1 MEVQEISIRLQKKS
15 SELIIKNYELL
26 FGIKFTILRYTTAY
40 GPRNRK
46 VDAIS
51 IFVERALKNLDL
63 IIYGD
68 GQQKRNYLYVEDLA
82 NGSMLAFRE
91 KTKNKIITLA
101 SKNNIKIVDLARTII
116 KLTNS
121 KSKIFFDKKIS
132 VLMTS
137 HLIIIIIILEKLY
150 IIGNQNII

>member
-1 MEVQEISIRLQKKS
+1 M
-15 SELIIKNYELL
+15 L

-121 KSKIFFDKKIS
+121 KSKIFFDKKNKRFDDF
-132 VLMTS
+132 TS
-137 HLIIIIIILEKLY
+137 NYNYNNFGKTLYNWKPKYNIVNGLNKYIREKHNLF
-150 IIGNQNII
+150 